1 MTITHPIVVVLVAI
15 SVWWLSTGLV
25 LAMVNRSDGPRARSF
40 VLMALMTVVGAFGFA
55 LMLWGA
61 GEPTVLGSYLGFF
74 GALLV
79 WAWHEAAFL
88 TGILTGRRTGECP
101 PGLTGFSR
109 FRAAWEAVS
118 DHEIAILVTAIALW
132 LALEGSAN
140 LFGLAAFGL
149 LWGMRIS
156 AKLVIFLG
164 APHAISELMPKGI
177 RHLKSYFKTDR
188 MTPLFPIFLALAA
201 GIFAVLVV
209 GANRATQ
216 AHSVVGHTLLATF
229 MALAIIE
236 HLVLVLPVSDTA
248 LWRWAMARQDRGNL
262 AIRPVADGV
271 SALKEGGPVSGPH
284 TAWTT
289 IGHDPIGKRKD

>member
-1 MTITHPIVVVLVAI
+1 
-15 SVWWLSTGLV
+15 
-25 LAMVNRSDGPRARSF
+25 
-40 VLMALMTVVGAFGFA
+40 MALMTVVGAFGFA

-289 IGHDPIGKRKD
+289 IGHDTIGKRKD

>member
-1 MTITHPIVVVLVAI
+1 MTLTHPLAVVLVAI

-25 LAMVNRSDGPRARSF
+25 LAMVNRSDGPRARSL

-61 GEPTVLGSYLGFF
+61 QEPTVLGSYVGFF

-132 LALEGSAN
+132 FALQGSAN

-164 APHAISELMPKGI
+164 APHAVSELMPKGI

-188 MTPLFPIFLALAA
+188 MTPLFPIFLAIAA
-201 GIFAVLVV
+201 GLFAVLVV
-209 GANRATQ
+209 GASRATQ

-229 MALAIIE
+229 MALAIVE

-248 LWRWAMARQDRGNL
+248 LWRWAMARQDRVNL
-262 AIRPVADGV
+262 TIRPAADGI

-284 TAWTT
+284 ASWTT
-289 IGHDPIGKRKD
+289 IGQDTIGKRKD